1 MVIGIGKVVGMFI
14 IMDIGLVREVDV
26 YGSPDHGNKEMEDG
40 TGEKA
45 GGAVTNLKFFH
56 GM

>member
-1 MVIGIGKVVGMFI
+1 MIGIGKVEDMFI

-40 TGEKA
+40 TGEKG
-45 GGAVTNLKFFH
+45 GGAAANLKFFH